1 MSTTC
6 HGDHVNAFP
15 DSWSF
20 FGSIDNSGE
29 IPAQPAEPPVTS
41 KIKSA
46 ATAEPARI
54 IQPAAATVR
63 AEMDRV
69 RKKMPNI
76 LSEAEEKVNC
86 GTFPLR
92 SWGIARSRIG
102 SVQIALPEK
111 PWFIIGDLHGDF
123 VAWYHLFERIQKEP
137 DFRVLFLG
145 DLVDRGPHSL
155 ECVAALFE
163 AILKH
168 PKRFLWI
175 MGNHDEALSVD
186 KATGNFRT
194 SVEPAEFLEELK
206 RPTAWATQEQL
217 DRWGKLFIN
226 VAQRLPR
233 AVVFSDGLLATH
245 GGIPLSDHWDR
256 LKSIEAFHTEQCL
269 RDFTWTRAANKP
281 RSLFDIDRRRMG
293 SSDFQ
298 YGFKD
303 MDDFCAKCGVL
314 FNKTQIKRVVRG
326 HDHVEH
332 GVDKPSGFVKTPLL
346 TINGFGFNYLTN
358 DPMNYRAK
366 LALGVY
372 RNGETP
378 TIEDIPLEGA
388 AYEYLSDTMTM
399 QVTTPEKMNIETI
412 VNIANTNIS

>member
-6 HGDHVNAFP
+6 HGDHVNIYP
-15 DSWSF
+15 KNDKPV
-20 FGSIDNSGE
+20 E
-29 IPAQPAEPPVTS
+29 TLAQPAVTPATS
-41 KIKSA
+41 ESTSA
-46 ATAEPARI
+46 ATTQPARI

-69 RKKMPNI
+69 RSNMADI
-76 LSEAEEKVNC
+76 LAKAEAEVNC
-86 GTFPLR
+86 GTIPLIN
-92 SWGIARSRIG
+92 WGIARSRIG
-102 SVQIALPEK
+102 VVTSVEAEK
-111 PWFIIGDLHGDF
+111 KWFIIGDLHGDF
-123 VAWYHLFERIQKEP
+123 VAWHHLYKRIQKEP

-163 AILKH
+163 AILKY
-168 PKRFLWI
+168 PNQFLWI

-217 DRWGKLFIN
+217 DRWGKLFID
-226 VAQRLPR
+226 VTQRLPR
-233 AVVFSDGLLATH
+233 AVVFPDGLLATH
-245 GGIPLSDHWDR
+245 GGVPLRDQWDR
-256 LKSIEAFHTEQCL
+256 LKSNEAFHTEQCL

-281 RSLFDIDRRRMG
+281 RSLFDLDRRRIG

-303 MDDFCAKCGVL
+303 LDDFCAKCGEL
-314 FNKTQIKRVVRG
+314 FNVQIKRVVRG

-332 GVDKPSGFVKTPLL
+332 GMDKPSGFVKTPLL

-366 LALGVY
+366 LALGLY

-378 TIEDIPLEGA
+378 TLEDIALEGA
-388 AYEYLSDTMTM
+388 AYEFLSDTPAIP
-399 QVTTPEKMNIETI
+399 VTTPEKKNVETI
-412 VNIANTNIS
+412 VIIANTNIV

>member
-1 MSTTC
+1 MPTTC
-6 HGDHVNAFP
+6 HGDHVNWASKLFSKN
-15 DSWSF
+15 DK
-20 FGSIDNSGE
+20 
-29 IPAQPAEPPVTS
+29 PAETLAQSAESPLTS
-41 KIKSA
+41 KPTSA
-46 ATAEPARI
+46 ATAESARI
-54 IQPAAATVR
+54 IQPAAAVVR
-63 AEMDRV
+63 AAMDRV
-69 RKKMPNI
+69 RSNMATI
-76 LSEAEEKVNC
+76 LAKAEAEMNC
-86 GTFPLR
+86 GTIPLI

-102 SVQIALPEK
+102 EVTSDEAAK

-123 VAWYHLFERIQKEP
+123 VAWHHLFERIQNEP

-163 AILKH
+163 AILKY
-168 PKRFLWI
+168 PNQFLWI
-175 MGNHDEALSVD
+175 MGNHDEALSLD
-186 KATGNFRT
+186 EATGNFLT
-194 SVEPAEFLEELK
+194 SVEPADFLEELK

-217 DRWGKLFIN
+217 DRWGKLFIK

-233 AVVFSDGLLATH
+233 AVVFPDGLLATH
-245 GGIPLSDHWDR
+245 GGVPLHDHWDR
-256 LKSIEAFHTEQCL
+256 LKSNEAFHTEQCL

-281 RSLFDIDRRRMG
+281 RSLFDLDRRRRG

-303 MDDFCAKCGVL
+303 MDDFCARCGGL
-314 FNKTQIKRVVRG
+314 FNAQIKRVVRG

-346 TINGFGFNYLTN
+346 TINGFGFHYLTN

-366 LALGVY
+366 LALGLY

-388 AYEYLSDTMTM
+388 AYEFLSDTPAMT
-399 QVTTPEKMNIETI
+399 VTTAEK
-412 VNIANTNIS
+412 

>member
-1 MSTTC
+1 MPTTC
-6 HGDHVNAFP
+6 HGDHVNIFP
-15 DSWSF
+15 KSDKPA
-20 FGSIDNSGE
+20 E
-29 IPAQPAEPPVTS
+29 TLAQPAVTPATS
-41 KIKSA
+41 ESTLA
-46 ATAEPARI
+46 ATTQPARI

-69 RKKMPNI
+69 RSSMANI
-76 LSEAEEKVNC
+76 LAKAEAEVNC
-86 GTFPLR
+86 GTIPLI

-102 SVQIALPEK
+102 LVTSVEAEK

-123 VAWYHLFERIQKEP
+123 VAWHHLYERIQKEP
-137 DFRVLFLG
+137 NFRVLFLG

-163 AILKH
+163 AILKY
-168 PKRFLWI
+168 PNQFLWI

-226 VAQRLPR
+226 ITQRLPR
-233 AVVFSDGLLATH
+233 AVVFPDGLLATH
-245 GGIPLSDHWDR
+245 GGVPLRDQWEQ
-256 LKSIEAFHTEQCL
+256 LKSTEAFHAEKCL

-281 RSLFDIDRRRMG
+281 RSLFDLDRRRMG

-303 MDDFCAKCGVL
+303 LDDFCAKCGEL
-314 FNKTQIKRVVRG
+314 FNAQIKRVVRG

-332 GVDKPSGFVKTPLL
+332 GVDTPSGFVKTPLL

-366 LALGVY
+366 LALGLY

-378 TIEDIPLEGA
+378 TIEDIALEGA
-388 AYEYLSDTMTM
+388 AYEFLSDSPAIP
-399 QVTTPEKMNIETI
+399 VTTPEKINVETI
-412 VNIANTNIS
+412 VIIANTNIV